1 VPSLPS
7 SVNFL
12 VTRDT
17 KSYHILGRVIAEAA
31 PRLNVMDLKILRSP
45 AELATPTVPLQ
56 NFIAE
61 LTVCFKVELH
71 AWPLGSMSSQVIA

>member
-1 VPSLPS
+1 VTSLPS

-17 KSYHILGRVIAEAA
+17 KGYQVLSRVIAEAA
-31 PRLNVMDLKILRSP
+31 PRLNVMDLKIFRAP

-56 NFIAE
+56 NFVAE
-61 LTVCFKVELH
+61 LTICLKVKLQ
-71 AWPLGSMSSQVIA
+71 AWPLGSMSSQVAA